1 MNNNEAN
8 MNYEMSLSL
17 WESRAIRPVEGP
29 SPADPPASGR
39 VMRNR
44 HFNGRSLGTRTVVA
58 VICAAAILTSSTAFA
73 QSVCLPA
80 PRLMTTLPMG
90 GQVGTSV
97 EITITGQNFEDAD
110 ELSFSH
116 PGITATQKLDDSG
129 QPVANKYVVLIAA
142 DCPTG
147 IHEARI
153 MTRLGVSSSRVFNVG
168 SLPETTRVKPN
179 TSLETAMALTV
190 NSVCNASMT
199 KQAVD
204 HYVFEAQ
211 KGQRIVVDCAA
222 KRIDSKLNPVLI
234 VADEKGNDLQVERR
248 GGAIDFTAPEAGT
261 YVIKVHDLTF
271 NGSQEYFYRLVLQEA
286 AGDETIPRLPSTQ
299 TVSSFSWP
307 PVGLIDD
314 ALIAET
320 EPNSKHAQ
328 AQKITLPCDI
338 SGSFF
343 PAADVDVFEFTAK
356 KGEVWWVEV
365 ASERFGLP
373 TDPSIV
379 VQHVSGEGAD
389 EKVTDL
395 VELTDIP
402 SPVKVSSNGYSYDG
416 PPYNAGS
423 ADIIGKVEIKED
435 GVHRLQLSDLFG
447 GTRNDPKNVYRLI
460 VRKAA
465 PDFALV
471 GWALHMTLRNG
482 DRNALSKP
490 IALRGGAT
498 MPFEVVV
505 VRRDGFDGE
514 IDLVMEN
521 LPDGVTAAGLKIPA
535 GKTRGIMLITADQN
549 APQGLTSAT
558 FFGRA
563 TIDGQTVT
571 RPCRMASMA
580 WPVPNAWSEIPSPR
594 LLADVPVSVCDSE
607 FAPLTIAAAENKV
620 WEVTVGEKLTIP
632 LVQTRRCEFSGA
644 KTSLKTFGAGFEK
657 VPAFDIPLDAD
668 VSEAVL
674 DLAVLKTPP
683 GDYVIAFYGSPVAKY
698 RYHPQAVVAAE
709 VVLEAAKKDEAAA
722 ALEVKNLA
730 EAAKTAADEQKA
742 EVEKSSQ
749 AAAAKQKSAQAAVE
763 AADKQLKAET
773 KKAAPKDI
781 VDIVVSTPIA
791 IRVKP
796 AEEVE
801 KK

>member
-1 MNNNEAN
+1 MHNTVSEHDWRPSVSNF
-8 MNYEMSLSL
+8 SLVTSAMPVIAV
-17 WESRAIRPVEGP
+17 AIIV
-29 SPADPPASGR
+29 
-39 VMRNR
+39 
-44 HFNGRSLGTRTVVA
+44 
-58 VICAAAILTSSTAFA
+58 SSTALA

-90 GQVGTSV
+90 GQAGTSV

-116 PGITATQKLDDSG
+116 PGIIATQKLDEKG
-129 QPVANKYVVLIAA
+129 QPVANMYVVEISA

-147 IHEARI
+147 IHEARV

-168 SLPETTRVKPN
+168 SLPETIQVKPN
-179 TSLETAMALTV
+179 TSVETAMTVTV
-190 NSVCNASMT
+190 NSVCNATMT

-204 HYVFEAQ
+204 HYAFEAQ

-234 VADEKGNDLQVERR
+234 VADAKGNDLQVERR
-248 GGAIDFTAPEAGT
+248 GGAIDFTAPEAGR

-286 AGDETIPRLPSTQ
+286 AGDETIPRLPATK

-307 PVGLIDD
+307 PTGLTDD
-314 ALIAET
+314 AVVAES
-320 EPNSKHAQ
+320 EPNNKHAQ

-338 SGSFF
+338 SGNFF
-343 PAADVDVFEFTAK
+343 PAADVDTFEFTAK

-395 VELTDIP
+395 VELSDIP

-435 GVHRLQLSDLFG
+435 GIHRLQLSDLFG
-447 GTRNDPKNVYRLI
+447 GTRNDPQNVYRLV
-460 VRKAA
+460 VRKAS
-465 PDFALV
+465 PDFAVV

-505 VRRDGFDGE
+505 VRRDGFNGE
-514 IDLVMEN
+514 IDLVMDN
-521 LPDGVTAAGLKIPA
+521 LPDGVTATGLKIPA
-535 GKTRGIMLITADQN
+535 GKSRGIMLITADQN
-549 APQGLTSAT
+549 APQGLTSAN
-558 FFGRA
+558 FFARA
-563 TIDGQTVT
+563 TIDGQAVT

-607 FAPLTIAAAENKV
+607 FAPLTIAATEDKV
-620 WEVTVGEKLTIP
+620 WEVTAGQTLTIP
-632 LVQTRRCEFSGA
+632 LVQTRRCEFSGK
-644 KTSLKTFGAGFEK
+644 KTSLKTYGAGFEN

-668 VSEAVL
+668 ASEVVL
-674 DLAVLKTPP
+674 DLAKLKTPP

-698 RYHPQAVVAAE
+698 RYHPQAVTAAE
-709 VVLEAAKKDEAAA
+709 AVLDAAKKNAETLAVEA
-722 ALEVKNLA
+722 KNLA
-730 EAAKTAADEQKA
+730 EAAKTASDEQKA
-742 EVEKSSQ
+742 EVEKSAQ
-749 AAAAKQKSAQAAVE
+749 DAAAKQKSAEAAVS
-763 AADKQLKAET
+763 AADKQLKAAT
-773 KKAAPKDI
+773 TKAAPKDI
-781 VDIVVSTPIA
+781 VDIVVSTPIS

-801 KK
+801 NK